1 MAPESLRARP
11 VGVTRSASE
20 SSSRPSSK
28 NCASVT
34 VSTPPARMMK
44 HYRRPHRS
52 TEHTLDRHRRQERQ
66 EVFNW
71 ILAPLWQST
80 CAGSHATRGCPT
92 STWPEGVNQGRS
104 AFAVKSGRRS
114 VLDGRACCMP
124 PPPRGV
130 TQCGP
135 ALGARFTLGHA
146 VYDGGTCF
154 DLLRRR
160 PITPRSASSQDHNL
174 VAARGAT
181 RDAPMS
187 NPAHAG

>member
-1 MAPESLRARP
+1 
-11 VGVTRSASE
+11 
-20 SSSRPSSK
+20 
-28 NCASVT
+28 
-34 VSTPPARMMK
+34 
-44 HYRRPHRS
+44 
-52 TEHTLDRHRRQERQ
+52 
-66 EVFNW
+66 
-71 ILAPLWQST
+71 
-80 CAGSHATRGCPT
+80 
-92 STWPEGVNQGRS
+92 
-104 AFAVKSGRRS
+104 
-114 VLDGRACCMP
+114 MP

-187 NPAHAG
+187 NPAHLYLKRAKADQIALGTPGAYRARLAQLVNL